1 MRRSHSRNVTVCCM
15 MSMSHHRPDDH
26 PSAWARLDGLDRAAN
41 SNASREALPA
51 RAAVVQRRSES
62 MSAHEVVTVNF
73 GPVTVRPLSPA
84 VGGEV
89 VGLDLSR
96 PLSQATY
103 DGLRAAWDRY
113 ALLLF
118 RGQG

>member
-1 MRRSHSRNVTVCCM
+1 MSVDTVT
-15 MSMSHHRPDDH
+15 P
-26 PSAWARLDGLDRAAN
+26 
-41 SNASREALPA
+41 AS
-51 RAAVVQRRSES
+51 
-62 MSAHEVVTVNF
+62 F

-96 PLSQATY
+96 PLDRAAV
-103 DGLRAAWDRY
+103 DGLKAAWDRH

-118 RGQG
+118 RG